1 VFDGARTQLRR
12 WHAAAENRGVRSLS
26 RSTLAALACALG
38 SLALA
43 GPAGAQLFGPHSV
56 WNEPVASSAPLASN
70 SAAMVTEVRRQVLTY
85 GQWINT
91 WQYSVPVYTVPA
103 HQPRVRVT
111 LDANDRTL
119 QRDFASVPLPADA
132 RPAGGTDGH
141 LTVYQPSRDT
151 LWEFWKL
158 SKGPDG
164 WHARWGGKMRHV
176 STSDGSFPA
185 PYGASASGLALLG
198 GLMRTRELQDGRI
211 DHALALGIPRTR
223 ASWFVSPATRS
234 DGSAT
239 WASAPPE
246 GTHLRLD
253 PTIDVA
259 ALDLPPVTEAIAL
272 AAQRYGIVIRDGS
285 GAVTFYAEDP
295 TPTGHNPYPALFGG
309 DYPSHLLLKFP
320 WSRLQVL
327 APSKA

>member
-1 VFDGARTQLRR
+1 MSA
-12 WHAAAENRGVRSLS
+12 
-26 RSTLAALACALG
+26 
-38 SLALA
+38 
-43 GPAGAQLFGPHSV
+43 
-56 WNEPVASSAPLASN
+56 SAPLASN

-103 HQPRVRVT
+103 RQRRVRVT
-111 LDANDRTL
+111 LDADDETL
-119 QRDFASVPLPADA
+119 ARDFASVPLPADA
-132 RPAGGTDGH
+132 RPASGTDGH

-158 SKGPDG
+158 SKGSDG
-164 WHARWGGKMRHV
+164 WHARWGGRMRHV

-185 PYGASASGLALLG
+185 PYGASGTGLALLG

-211 DHALALGIPRTR
+211 DHALALAIPRTR
-223 ASWFVSPATRS
+223 ASQFVSPATRS
-234 DGSAT
+234 DGAT

-246 GTHLRLD
+246 GTHCVD

-259 ALDLPPVTEAIAL
+259 ALGLPRVTEAIAL
-272 AAQRYGIVIRDGS
+272 AAQRYGIVIRDGAGSGDVLRRGPDADRPQPVS
-285 GAVTFYAEDP
+285 GALRRGLP
-295 TPTGHNPYPALFGG
+295 QPR
-309 DYPSHLLLKFP
+309 LLKFP

-327 APSKA
+327 APPAADPPR